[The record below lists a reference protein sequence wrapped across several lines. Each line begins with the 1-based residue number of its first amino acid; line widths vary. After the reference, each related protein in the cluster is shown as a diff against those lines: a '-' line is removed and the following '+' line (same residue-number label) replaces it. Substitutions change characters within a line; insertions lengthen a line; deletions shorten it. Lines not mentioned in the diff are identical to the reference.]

1 MEITSLDFILINLLS
16 YVAGVATGLIVCC
29 KNKDKLLVKSR
40 SLEQLSLQQMN
51 SERMNSQQQ
60 QTPYST
66 APVVASAP
74 LPDKPVKITVE

>member
-1 MEITSLDFILINLLS
+1 MEVTGLDFILINILS

-40 SLEQLSLQQMN
+40 SLEQLSFQQMN
-51 SERMNSQQQ
+51 SEQTNSQQ
-60 QTPYST
+60 THYS
-66 APVVASAP
+66 AQPVVASAP

>member
-1 MEITSLDFILINLLS
+1 MEITGLDFILINLLS

-51 SERMNSQQQ
+51 SERINSQ

-66 APVVASAP
+66 PPVVASAP

>member
-1 MEITSLDFILINLLS
+1 MEVTGLDFVLINILS

-40 SLEQLSLQQMN
+40 SLEQLSMQQMN
-51 SERMNSQQQ
+51 SEQMNSQ

-66 APVVASAP
+66 PPVVASAS

>member
-1 MEITSLDFILINLLS
+1 MEVTGLDFVLINILS

-51 SERMNSQQQ
+51 SQ
-60 QTPYST
+60 QTPYSN

>member
-51 SERMNSQQQ
+51 SERINSQ

-66 APVVASAP
+66 PPVVASAP

>member
-1 MEITSLDFILINLLS
+1 MEITGLDFILINLLS

-51 SERMNSQQQ
+51 SQQMNSQQQ
-60 QTPYST
+60 IPYSN
-66 APVVASAP
+66 APIVASAP
-74 LPDKPVKITVE
+74 ISDKPVKITVE

>member
-1 MEITSLDFILINLLS
+1 MEVTGLDFVLINILS
-16 YVAGVATGLIVCC
+16 YVAGVATGLIICC

-51 SERMNSQQQ
+51 SEQTNSQ

-66 APVVASAP
+66 PPVVASAP
-74 LPDKPVKITVE
+74 LPEKPVKITVE

>member
-1 MEITSLDFILINLLS
+1 MEVTGLDFVFINILS

-40 SLEQLSLQQMN
+40 SLEQLSMQQMN
-51 SERMNSQQQ
+51 SEQMNSQQ
-60 QTPYST
+60 QTPYS
-66 APVVASAP
+66 APPVVASAP

>member
-1 MEITSLDFILINLLS
+1 MEVTGLDFVLINILS

-40 SLEQLSLQQMN
+40 SLEQLSMQQMN
-51 SERMNSQQQ
+51 SEQMNSQQ
-60 QTPYST
+60 QTPYSSQ
-66 APVVASAP
+66 PVVASAP

>member
-1 MEITSLDFILINLLS
+1 MEITRLDFILINLLS

-51 SERMNSQQQ
+51 SQQMNSQ

-74 LPDKPVKITVE
+74 PADKPVKITVE

>member
-1 MEITSLDFILINLLS
+1 MEVTGLDSVLINILS
-16 YVAGVATGLIVCC
+16 YVAGVATGLVICC

-51 SERMNSQQQ
+51 SEQMNSQ

-66 APVVASAP
+66 PPPVVASAP

>member
-1 MEITSLDFILINLLS
+1 MEVTGLDFVLINILS

-51 SERMNSQQQ
+51 SQ

-66 APVVASAP
+66 PPVVASTP

>member
-1 MEITSLDFILINLLS
+1 MEVTGLDFVLINILS

-40 SLEQLSLQQMN
+40 SLEQLSMQQMN
-51 SERMNSQQQ
+51 SEQMNSQQ
-60 QTPYST
+60 QTPYS
-66 APVVASAP
+66 APPVVASAP

>member
-1 MEITSLDFILINLLS
+1 MEVSGLDFVLINILS
-16 YVAGVATGLIVCC
+16 YVAGVATGLIICC

-51 SERMNSQQQ
+51 SQ

-66 APVVASAP
+66 PPPVVASAP

>member
-1 MEITSLDFILINLLS
+1 MEVTGLDFVLINILS

-40 SLEQLSLQQMN
+40 SLEQLSMQQMN
-51 SERMNSQQQ
+51 SEQMNSQ

-66 APVVASAP
+66 PPPVVASAP

>member
-1 MEITSLDFILINLLS
+1 MEVTGLDFVLINILS
-16 YVAGVATGLIVCC
+16 YVAGVATGLIICC

-51 SERMNSQQQ
+51 SQ
-60 QTPYST
+60 QTPYS
-66 APVVASAP
+66 ASPPVVASAP

>member
-1 MEITSLDFILINLLS
+1 MEVTGLDFVLINILS
-16 YVAGVATGLIVCC
+16 YVAGGATGLVICC

-51 SERMNSQQQ
+51 SEQVNSRQ
-60 QTPYST
+60 QTPYS
-66 APVVASAP
+66 AQPVVASAP

>member
-1 MEITSLDFILINLLS
+1 MEVTGLDFVLINILS

-51 SERMNSQQQ
+51 SQQMNSQ